1 MPVYRTNNRL
11 ILPPA
16 LLGVTN
22 VALGGGF
29 LVWRAVQGTLA
40 ADVNVAGAATVALLG
55 TFLAVVA
62 FRLHYYRF
70 DVTEK
75 GLAVGA
81 TPRGYST
88 LLPWDEIERL
98 DRFADPKR
106 AREGFLVYH
115 VVAGKRVVAF
125 TSHLFPGHA
134 DLASLIAEHTDKSWT
149 PRDR

>member
-16 LLGVTN
+16 LLGATN

-29 LVWRAVQGTLA
+29 LAWRAIQGTLA
-40 ADVNVAGAATVALLG
+40 ADINIAGATTVALLG
-55 TFLAVVA
+55 TFLVVVA
-62 FRLHYYRF
+62 FRLHHYRF

-81 TPRGYST
+81 MPRGYST
-88 LLPWDEIERL
+88 LLPWGEIDRLERL
-98 DRFADPKR
+98 ADPKR
-106 AREGFLVYH
+106 GRKGFLVYH

-134 DLASLIAEHTDKSWT
+134 DLASLIAEHTDKAWT
-149 PRDR
+149 SRDR